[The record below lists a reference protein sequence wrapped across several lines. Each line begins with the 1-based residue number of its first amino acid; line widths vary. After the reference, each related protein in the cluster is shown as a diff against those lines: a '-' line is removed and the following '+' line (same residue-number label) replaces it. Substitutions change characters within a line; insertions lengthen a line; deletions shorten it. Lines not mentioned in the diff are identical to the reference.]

1 MTSAVFKS
9 VRKLPVVNERLNKL
23 SNWSEILFLSGFNT
37 LVGIL
42 YGQFIFESTI
52 VGERRKE

>member
-1 MTSAVFKS
+1 MTSVGFKS
-9 VRKLPVVNERLNKL
+9 VRKLPVANERLNKL
-23 SNWSEILFLSGFNT
+23 SSSSEILILSSFNT

-42 YGQFIFESTI
+42 YGQFIFERTI

>member
-9 VRKLPVVNERLNKL
+9 VRKLPVANERLNKL
-23 SNWSEILFLSGFNT
+23 SSWSEILFLSSFNT
-37 LVGIL
+37 LVVIL
-42 YGQFIFESTI
+42 YGQFIFERTI